1 MSGIAL
7 ITEGGLLLSKKQTAI
22 LLTANKRNAE
32 RVYDSNM
39 ILKLKERYD
48 LYDTVLCRN
57 NIKNHIEI
65 CRKAE
70 YIFSTWGIEHFS
82 EAEIKEYF
90 PNAKYLF
97 YAAGSVQHFAA
108 EFLNCKIRVFSAWKA
123 NAVPVAEYT
132 YAQILLALKG
142 FYRASRKSHLQ
153 YYRMANYAEKCGGIY
168 NAKIGII
175 GVGSIGGMVAEKL
188 KANDVTVYY
197 YDPYLP
203 IDIAKKLNIK
213 SATLEEIFS
222 SCDVITNHLANKEE
236 LAGILNGNLFDK
248 MKPYAVF
255 INTGRG
261 RQVDE
266 KGLVKAMRK
275 VKTRT
280 ALLDV
285 LCREPLNPFS
295 SIARCKNII
304 VTPHIAGSLGKEV
317 VRMAEYMLD
326 DAERVDNGEIP
337 HYEVTTEMLRR
348 MA

>member
-1 MSGIAL
+1 M
-7 ITEGGLLLSKKQTAI
+7 TERKKAI
-22 LLTANKRNAE
+22 LLTSQEHNAG
-32 RVYDSNM
+32 RVYDSVVM
-39 ILKLKERYD
+39 SKLKDRYD
-48 LYDTVLCRN
+48 LYETVICKR
-57 NIKNHIEI
+57 NIKNHIDA
-65 CRKAE
+65 CRNAE
-70 YIFSTWGIEHFS
+70 YIFSTWGMEQFS
-82 EAEIKEYF
+82 EEEIKEYF
-90 PNAKYLF
+90 PKVKCLF
-97 YAAGSVQHFAA
+97 YSAGSVQNFAK
-108 EFLNCKIRVFSAWKA
+108 EFLSCNIRVFSAWKA

-142 FYRASRKSHLQ
+142 FYQASFKTKKQ
-153 YYRMANYAEKCGGIY
+153 YYKMAKYAGNCGGIY

-175 GVGSIGGMVAEKL
+175 GVGSIGSAVAERL
-188 KANDVTVYY
+188 KANDVEVYY

-203 IDIAKKLNIK
+203 EKTAEKLNIE

-222 SCDVITNHLANKEE
+222 SCDVITNHLANKDE
-236 LAGILNGNLFDK
+236 LTGVLSGRLFDM

-266 KGLVKAMRK
+266 KGLVKAMRR

-295 SIARCKNII
+295 QIARCKNII

-317 VRMAEYMLD
+317 VRMAEYM
-326 DAERVDNGEIP
+326 VDEAMRIDNNEGP
-337 HYEVTTEMLRR
+337 LYEVTWEMLKT

>member
-1 MSGIAL
+1 MH
-7 ITEGGLLLSKKQTAI
+7 KKKTAV
-22 LLTANKRNAE
+22 LLTAEEHNAK

-39 ILKLKERYD
+39 LSRLRKCYD
-48 LYDTVLCRN
+48 LYETVLCRK
-57 NIKNHIEI
+57 NIQNHMDA

-70 YIFSTWGIEHFS
+70 YIFSTWGMEHFS
-82 EAEIKEYF
+82 ETEIKAYF
-90 PNAKYLF
+90 PNVKCLF

-108 EFLNCKIRVFSAWKA
+108 EFLSCGIRVFSAWKA

-142 FYRASRKSHLQ
+142 FYRASRKSHMQ
-153 YYRMANYAEKCGGIY
+153 YYQMSKYADKCGGIY

-175 GVGSIGGMVAEKL
+175 GVGSIGGLVAEKL
-188 KANDVTVYY
+188 KANDVAVYY

-203 IDIAKKLNIK
+203 SDIAEKLNIQ
-213 SATLEEIFS
+213 SATLEEIFC

-236 LAGILNGNLFDK
+236 LTGILSGALFDR

-285 LCREPLNPFS
+285 LVHEPLNPFS
-295 SIARCKNII
+295 AIARCKNII

-326 DAERVDNGEIP
+326 DAEKIDNGDTP
-337 HYEVTTEMLRR
+337 LYEVTVQMLKT